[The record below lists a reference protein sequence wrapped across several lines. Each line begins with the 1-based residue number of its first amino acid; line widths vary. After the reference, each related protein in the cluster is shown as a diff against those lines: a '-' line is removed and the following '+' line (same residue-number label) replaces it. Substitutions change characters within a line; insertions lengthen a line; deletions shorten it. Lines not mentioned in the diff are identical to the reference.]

1 MKNLYNNISR
11 GRPKGRSNLYEDPL
25 KSIVPIAVKHNLDP
39 KQLVR
44 AFVEAWKNSD
54 SKYGSLKISCRMT
67 NEESAIFL
75 VTEGPEV
82 ISQFPIHLEA
92 LKSPEFFKN
101 IIQQIQ
107 IPKPRQTKESKQRKI
122 SELRVGMKRVNVK
135 AKIIEIPPRRLV
147 QTMWGGRSYVSNA
160 KITDETGSITLSLWN
175 NQISRF
181 NIGDDVKIE
190 NGVVTNFAGKLQIR
204 LRKNS
209 HLSKID
215 EE

>member
-1 MKNLYNNISR
+1 MFNNISR

-25 KSIVPIAVKHNLDP
+25 KSIVPIAVKHDLDP
-39 KQLVR
+39 KLLVN
-44 AFVEAWKNSD
+44 AFVEAWRNND
-54 SKYGSLKISCRMT
+54 SKYGSLKINCRMV

-75 VTEGPEV
+75 VTKGSEV
-82 ISQFPIHLEA
+82 ISQFPINLEA

-101 IIQQIQ
+101 VIQHIQ
-107 IPKPRQTKESKQRKI
+107 IPKPKKSKENKQMKI

-135 AKIIEIPPRRLV
+135 AKIVEIPPRRLV

-160 KITDETGSITLSLWN
+160 KISDDTGSITLSLWN
-175 NQISRF
+175 NQIGRF
-181 NIGDDVKIE
+181 TIGDEVEIV
-190 NGVVTNFAGKLQIR
+190 NGVVTNFAGKLQLR

-215 EE
+215 KE

>member
-1 MKNLYNNISR
+1 MFNNISR

-25 KSIVPIAVKHNLDP
+25 KSIVPIAVKHDLDP
-39 KQLVR
+39 KLLVN
-44 AFVEAWKNSD
+44 AFVEAWRNND
-54 SKYGSLKISCRMT
+54 SKYGSLKINCRMV

-75 VTEGPEV
+75 VTKGSEV
-82 ISQFPIHLEA
+82 ISQFPINLEA

-101 IIQQIQ
+101 LIQHIQ
-107 IPKPRQTKESKQRKI
+107 IPKPKKSKENKQMKI

-147 QTMWGGRSYVSNA
+147 QTMWGGRSYVSNT
-160 KITDETGSITLSLWN
+160 KISDETGSITLSLWN
-175 NQISRF
+175 NQIGRF
-181 NIGDDVKIE
+181 NIGDKIE
-190 NGVVTNFAGKLQIR
+190 IMNGVVTNFAGKLQLR

>member
-1 MKNLYNNISR
+1 MFNNISR

-25 KSIVPIAVKHNLDP
+25 KSIVPIAVKHDLDP
-39 KQLVR
+39 KLLVN
-44 AFVEAWKNSD
+44 AFVEAWRNDD
-54 SKYGSLKISCRMT
+54 SKYGSLKINCRMV

-75 VTEGPEV
+75 VTKGSEV
-82 ISQFPIHLEA
+82 ISQFPINLEA

-101 IIQQIQ
+101 LIQHIQ
-107 IPKPRQTKESKQRKI
+107 IPKPKKLRENRQMKI

-160 KITDETGSITLSLWN
+160 KISDETGSITLSLWN
-175 NQISRF
+175 NQIGRF
-181 NIGDDVKIE
+181 NIGDEVEIV
-190 NGVVTNFAGKLQIR
+190 NGVVTNFAGKLQLR

-215 EE
+215 KE

>member
-1 MKNLYNNISR
+1 MFNNVSR

-25 KSIVPIAVKHNLDP
+25 KSIVPIAVKHDLDP
-39 KQLVR
+39 KLLVN
-44 AFVEAWKNSD
+44 AFVEAWRNND
-54 SKYGSLKISCRMT
+54 SKYGSLKISCRMV
-67 NEESAIFL
+67 NEEAAIFL
-75 VTEGPEV
+75 VTKGPEV
-82 ISQFPIHLEA
+82 ISQFPINLEA

-101 IIQQIQ
+101 VIEHIE
-107 IPKPRQTKESKQRKI
+107 IPKRKKSKENRQMKI

-160 KITDETGSITLSLWN
+160 KISDDTGSITLSLWN
-175 NQISRF
+175 NQIGRF
-181 NIGDDVKIE
+181 NIGDEVEIV
-190 NGVVTNFAGKLQIR
+190 NGVVTNFAGKLQLR

-215 EE
+215 KE

>member
-1 MKNLYNNISR
+1 MFNNISR

-25 KSIVPIAVKHNLDP
+25 KSIVPIAVKHDLDP
-39 KQLVR
+39 KLLVN
-44 AFVEAWKNSD
+44 AFVEAWRNND
-54 SKYGSLKISCRMT
+54 SKYGSLKINCRMV

-75 VTEGPEV
+75 VTKGSEV
-82 ISQFPIHLEA
+82 ISQFPINLEA

-101 IIQQIQ
+101 LIQHIQ
-107 IPKPRQTKESKQRKI
+107 IPKPKKSKENKQMKI
-122 SELRVGMKRVNVK
+122 SELRVGMKKVNVK

-147 QTMWGGRSYVSNA
+147 QTMWGGRSYVSNT
-160 KITDETGSITLSLWN
+160 KISDETGSITLSLWN
-175 NQISRF
+175 NQIGRF
-181 NIGDDVKIE
+181 NIGDKIE
-190 NGVVTNFAGKLQIR
+190 IMNGVVTNFAGKLQLR